1 MKKKIFLSSVV
12 MTGLLAVGAIGIL
25 PASAQEATDYPT
37 IIQKL
42 ADRFG
47 LNVEEVQD
55 VFEEERAE
63 HHAQMLDSFE
73 DRLSQAVTDGKIT
86 EEQKQAILNKHEE
99 LTAKMEELRN
109 QNISRDEMHEQ
120 MRAYREELK
129 TWAEEQGI
137 EFTFMARFGDHHH
150 GGMFLEKLD

>member
-42 ADRFG
+42 AERFG

-63 HHAQMLDSFE
+63 HHAEMLESFE
-73 DRLSQAVTDGKIT
+73 DRLNEAVTEGKIT
-86 EEQKQAILNKHEE
+86 EEQKQTILDKHEE
-99 LTAKMEELRN
+99 LEAKMEELRS
-109 QNISRDEMHEQ
+109 QDLTPQQMHQEMRTYH
-120 MRAYREELK
+120 EELK
-129 TWAEEQGI
+129 TWVEEQGI
-137 EFTFMARFGDHHH
+137 
-150 GGMFLEKLD
+150 

>member
-1 MKKKIFLSSVV
+1 

-25 PASAQEATDYPT
+25 PASAQEAPDYPP

-86 EEQKQAILNKHEE
+86 EEQKQKILDKHE
-99 LTAKMEELRN
+99 AM
-109 QNISRDEMHEQ
+109 Q
-120 MRAYREELK
+120 AYREELK

-137 EFTFMARFGDHHH
+137 EFPFMAMFGGHHH